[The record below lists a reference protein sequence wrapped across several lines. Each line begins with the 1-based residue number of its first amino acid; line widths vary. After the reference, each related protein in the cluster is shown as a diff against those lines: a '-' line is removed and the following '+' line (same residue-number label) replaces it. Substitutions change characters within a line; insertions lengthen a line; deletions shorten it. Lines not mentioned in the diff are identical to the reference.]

1 MNTNNNREDKPRDI
15 NPKEVIK
22 SNPAKDILAQK
33 KIDIKESELGRDQ
46 SQTPADEHI
55 EGVSQ
60 IDKATKKMQQKA
72 QSEEEEYDLNSKELN
87 EEDNRDKNDS
97 TDDWDAE
104 HNRSGRHK

>member
-1 MNTNNNREDKPRDI
+1 MNTNNSREDKPRDI

-22 SNPAKDILAQK
+22 SNPAKDIMSQE
-33 KIDIKESELGRDQ
+33 KIDIKESGLGREQGQ
-46 SQTPADEHI
+46 SPADEHV

-60 IDKATKKMQQKA
+60 IDKETKKMQQK
-72 QSEEEEYDLNSKELN
+72 SHIEKEYDANSKELN

-104 HNRSGRHK
+104 NNRSGRHK